1 VGIVAESVR
10 EKSANREK
18 ELDKL
23 NTFGLEMRR
32 KSVQA
37 TIDRL
42 MGRSDYGTS
51 LGAGAKY
58 AGSKATQEEWDKG
71 KSLGEMET
79 EVRKKMREA
88 AAEERREAKEPRKY
102 AAGGSISAA
111 SSRGDGCAKRGKTRG
126 QIR

>member
-1 VGIVAESVR
+1 MTESVR
-10 EKSANREK
+10 EKAAKREK

-23 NTFGLEMRR
+23 NTVGLEMRR
-32 KSVQA
+32 KGIGA
-37 TIDRL
+37 DIDRL

-58 AGSKATQEEWDKG
+58 AGSQATKEEWDKG
-71 KSLGEMET
+71 KSLREMEPT
-79 EVRKKMREA
+79 VRQAMREA

-102 AAGGSISAA
+102 AKGGSVSSA
-111 SSRGDGCAKRGKTRG
+111 SSRGDGCAQRGKTRG